1 MMPRNRMSRHTVIVP
16 WSSQCSCLFEMF
28 HPLGQSLSI
37 WPDFIKLKTLLLPAK
52 EWLKSG
58 GDEGERLG
66 VLAVELQDPTYI
78 TTTGSRLAGKW
89 KLKIRAV
96 MRWKDN
102 NGVSKSKERGFT
114 LTCVGCS
121 DLERLLSELTIT
133 HLWMNTAPWC
143 YNWDDWMDN
152 N

>member
-1 MMPRNRMSRHTVIVP
+1 M
-16 WSSQCSCLFEMF
+16 
-28 HPLGQSLSI
+28 
-37 WPDFIKLKTLLLPAK
+37 
-52 EWLKSG
+52 
-58 GDEGERLG
+58 
-66 VLAVELQDPTYI
+66 LAVELQDPTYI

-89 KLKIRAV
+89 KLRIKAV
-96 MRWKDN
+96 MRRKDN
-102 NGVSKSKERGFT
+102 YGVSKSKGRGFT